1 MPRFIS
7 TENNI
12 ISHLNDNR
20 EFDLPRKGITN
31 DKHAIIPKS
40 PRTHQR
46 LGRLDYHFSETFKP
60 KRYII
65 HLCSKTSA
73 LKHLGMMC

>member
-1 MPRFIS
+1 MKHVRFYRFIS

-31 DKHAIIPKS
+31 DKHAIIPSS

-46 LGRLDYHFSETFKP
+46 QGDLVITFQK
-60 KRYII
+60 
-65 HLCSKTSA
+65 LLS
-73 LKHLGMMC
+73 LKDI

>member
-1 MPRFIS
+1 MKHVRFYRFIS

-31 DKHAIIPKS
+31 DKHAIIPES

-46 LGRLDYHFSETFKP
+46 QGDLIITFQK
-60 KRYII
+60 
-65 HLCSKTSA
+65 LLS
-73 LKHLGMMC
+73 LKDI

>member
-1 MPRFIS
+1 MKHVRFYRFIS

-31 DKHAIIPKS
+31 DKHAIIP
-40 PRTHQR
+40 
-46 LGRLDYHFSETFKP
+46 
-60 KRYII
+60 
-65 HLCSKTSA
+65 
-73 LKHLGMMC
+73 

>member
-1 MPRFIS
+1 MKHVRFYRFIS

-31 DKHAIIPKS
+31 DKHEC

-46 LGRLDYHFSETFKP
+46 QGDLIITFQK
-60 KRYII
+60 
-65 HLCSKTSA
+65 LLS
-73 LKHLGMMC
+73 LKDI

>member
-1 MPRFIS
+1 MKHIQFYRFIS

-20 EFDLPRKGITN
+20 EFHLPLKGIAN

-40 PRTHQR
+40 PALTNVRETWLSG
-46 LGRLDYHFSETFKP
+46 LGNF
-60 KRYII
+60 
-65 HLCSKTSA
+65 
-73 LKHLGMMC
+73 